1 MIQFKENPWRNGRL
15 NVRMEGWKEGQTE
28 GPTEP
33 IL

>member
-1 MIQFKENPWRNGRL
+1 MIQFKENPCRDGRL
-15 NVRMEGWKEGQTE
+15 NVRMEGWTEGQTE